1 MSDLFNIPNIL
12 DDDPTAHAVGDMA
25 QAMLLK
31 LSPVDHGTITY
42 CLLELYYF
50 LAVSTVHPARS
61 LNENGK
67 TVFAALGGIFNRA
80 GISISL
86 TSNASYEL

>member
-12 DDDPTAHAVGDMA
+12 DDASTAKAVGDMA

-31 LSPVDHGTITY
+31 LSPVDHGKITY
-42 CLLELYYF
+42 CLLELYYS
-50 LAVSTVHPARS
+50 LSVYTVHPCRS

-67 TVFAALGGIFNRA
+67 AVFSALGEIFNRA
-80 GISISL
+80 GIELSI
-86 TSNASYEL
+86 TSIPSPKK